1 MACSP
6 LTSACLRCVV
16 LMALLAGATTCGPP
30 SVWYGVSP
38 DHRTTYEVSETDR
51 RSCVRLGSLQQ
62 GCFDGISLHLIAF
75 SRDSRHFAY
84 PVQEDGA
91 WFVILDGQAG
101 PSVDGVGV
109 LQFSPDGER
118 LAYAALRNGSWH
130 VVVDDRFGDP
140 FDSLLEGSFRF
151 DPTGRRLA
159 FVAQRDGLAMAVI
172 DARIEAS
179 HDGISA
185 IQFSRGGRSAGYI
198 ARDGDR
204 ARLIVDGSVRGDH
217 DAISEFRFS
226 PSGRDVVYLFLDG
239 GAWWVQDRDTVR
251 GPFPAVRAL
260 SYANDGSGLTFV
272 IRDGDRERV
281 ARGDDYG
288 PWFGS
293 VDAPVFD
300 TLGERWGYI
309 GQDSTHSVIFLN
321 GAEASREE
329 WATDLTL
336 SDDGSRYAYVAQ
348 RGALT
353 YVVHDRGE
361 RGFDVVV
368 PGTLMFTAYQGRWA
382 CLAGNLDREEL
393 FVVVE
398 GISEARPFK
407 WLEVGQMITGGGG
420 TVGPD
425 PEESLRA
432 WVSAEVD
439 VLMSD
444 ER

>member
-1 MACSP
+1 MI
-6 LTSACLRCVV
+6 
-16 LMALLAGATTCGPP
+16 
-30 SVWYGVSP
+30 
-38 DHRTTYEVSETDR
+38 
-51 RSCVRLGSLQQ
+51 RL
-62 GCFDGISLHLIAF
+62 
-75 SRDSRHFAY
+75 
-84 PVQEDGA
+84 
-91 WFVILDGQAG
+91 
-101 PSVDGVGV
+101 
-109 LQFSPDGER
+109 
-118 LAYAALRNGSWH
+118 
-130 VVVDDRFGDP
+130 
-140 FDSLLEGSFRF
+140 
-151 DPTGRRLA
+151 
-159 FVAQRDGLAMAVI
+159 
-172 DARIEAS
+172 
-179 HDGISA
+179 